1 MFGVLTWGER
11 ESVSH
16 SLLPWFTLPWPVL
29 RWHVVPVSFSGQHF
43 VLFFS
48 VLVSISCEGSF
59 YVRAPRNS
67 SYSNIVQLTASAI
80 PEPVFPK
87 VPAKIPNSDWTQRS
101 HSHSWNKPWNKG
113 ICGLV
118 SLGQSYLNTETE
130 IVPWERFRLLPTKA
144 RETDCGS
151 VKVKTVCYLYSP
163 LHFCFSIRLG
173 KSTL

>member
-1 MFGVLTWGER
+1 MACAQVACCAC
-11 ESVSH
+11 
-16 SLLPWFTLPWPVL
+16 LLLW
-29 RWHVVPVSFSGQHF
+29 SAHF

-59 YVRAPRNS
+59 HVRAPWNS

-130 IVPWERFRLLPTKA
+130 IVPWGRFRLLPTKA
-144 RETDCGS
+144 RETLWVSKSQNCMLLVFTS
-151 VKVKTVCYLYSP
+151 ALLF
-163 LHFCFSIRLG
+163 LH
-173 KSTL
+173 